1 MKHLT
6 ERLLTSKS
14 SCRPCDS
21 GVLMLASGAKASAE
35 ELEEDPQ
42 DDQGLDGEDGGGRS
56 VFRTYPASDTILL
69 PDGNSSRVSSVP
81 LTITVL
87 YRLWFLKSERGF
99 RRATR
104 RPFLWRRRLLSGN
117 ELPRRVLLGNSR
129 LPAYG
134 LYHRSLSF
142 GSLRSSAGYDNGD
155 DY

>member
-1 MKHLT
+1 
-6 ERLLTSKS
+6 
-14 SCRPCDS
+14 
-21 GVLMLASGAKASAE
+21 MLASGAKASAE

-42 DDQGLDGEDGGGRS
+42 DGHGLDGEDGGGPS

-104 RPFLWRRRLLSGN
+104 RLFYGEGGSSRETSFLQRIAMTFQATLL
-117 ELPRRVLLGNSR
+117 L
-129 LPAYG
+129 
-134 LYHRSLSF
+134 
-142 GSLRSSAGYDNGD
+142 
-155 DY
+155 

>member
-1 MKHLT
+1 MSCWAKHVSDC
-6 ERLLTSKS
+6 LLTAKRS
-14 SCRPCDS
+14 RRARDS
-21 GVLMLASGAKASAE
+21 GVPMLASGAKASAE

-42 DDQGLDGEDGGGRS
+42 DGHGLDGEDCGGAP

-104 RPFLWRRRLLSGN
+104 RLFMEKEAP
-117 ELPRRVLLGNSR
+117 LGKRAS
-129 LPAYG
+129 
-134 LYHRSLSF
+134 
-142 GSLRSSAGYDNGD
+142 
-155 DY
+155 